1 MNLEAVGNVAEL
13 ISAVGVIVTLAYLGV
28 QVRQNSI
35 TTRANIRQ
43 VLAGQQIDH
52 VRHIVNE
59 PNLRAVMAKVT
70 AGEPLTA
77 DESQVYG
84 SFAIAGLRLFE
95 SCHAQ
100 WEYGVLSAEDWA
112 AVRARYA
119 PGLRVKEFAHEFL
132 RRPDTFNPRFAAL
145 VTSIIENSGGA

>member
-1 MNLEAVGNVAEL
+1 MNLEAVGNIAEL
-13 ISAVGVIVTLAYLGV
+13 ISAIGVVATLGYLAV
-28 QVRQNSI
+28 QIRQSSI

-43 VLAGQQIDH
+43 LLAGQQIDH

-59 PNLRAVMAKVT
+59 PNLRAVMAKAAV
-70 AGEPLTA
+70 GEPLTT
-77 DESQVYG
+77 DDSQVYG
-84 SFAIAGLRLFE
+84 NFAIAGLRLFE

-100 WEYGVLSAEDWA
+100 WEYGVLPEEDWT

-119 PGLRVKEFAHEFL
+119 TALHAKEFALEFL

-145 VTSIIENSGGA
+145 VTSIIEKSGGA